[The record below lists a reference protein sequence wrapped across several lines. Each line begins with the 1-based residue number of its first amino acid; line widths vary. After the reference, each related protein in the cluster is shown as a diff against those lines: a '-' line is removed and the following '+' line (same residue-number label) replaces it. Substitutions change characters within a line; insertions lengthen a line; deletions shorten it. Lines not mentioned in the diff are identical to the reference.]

1 MSFGIISGILF
12 NLWDKEDLYQEDIDF
27 LTNDFTINIFYT
39 SNLFMLGYMAD
50 FYVFKREFYNIW
62 ILGTVGYGI

>member
-1 MSFGIISGILF
+1 MGIGILSGIGF
-12 NLWDKEDLYQEDIDF
+12 RLWDTGEFYREGIDL

>member
-1 MSFGIISGILF
+1 
-12 NLWDKEDLYQEDIDF
+12 
-27 LTNDFTINIFYT
+27 
-39 SNLFMLGYMAD
+39 MLGYMAD